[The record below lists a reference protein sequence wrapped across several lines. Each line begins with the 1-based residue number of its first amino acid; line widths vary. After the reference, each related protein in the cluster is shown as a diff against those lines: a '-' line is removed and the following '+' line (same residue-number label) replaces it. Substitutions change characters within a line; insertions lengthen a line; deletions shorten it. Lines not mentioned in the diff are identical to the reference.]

1 MKKMVLLPYD
11 RYQRLLLRDQTPE
24 VEQKDPEMSIQ
35 GEEPLDT
42 NESFTQSTL
51 EEGKDKE
58 TLISRFPKS
67 MQNRVRSVLEYL
79 RPQVTWNDKGEV
91 SIRGQDIPG
100 SNIANIVDLLKV
112 NLKDYKDFNPVG
124 NDVFRKV
131 LCELNVPMSLLA
143 RSARQ
148 QSGRGYLPPP
158 PGIPTKRRE
167 EVQSREKSNGFAFE
181 VRGLFSQHL
190 LRSQK
195 RRGLRRSG
203 EIVQSREK

>member
-1 MKKMVLLPYD
+1 MGIWCWTFRLVLWKPIACAPKSFPEKIQLCTSKYEENGVIALRSIPT
-11 RYQRLLLRDQTPE
+11 LLLRDQTPE

-100 SNIANIVDLLKV
+100 SNIVDLLKV

-124 NDVFRKV
+124 KDAFRKV

-167 EVQSREKSNGFAFE
+167 EVPVQRK
-181 VRGLFSQHL
+181 VKW
-190 LRSQK
+190 LR
-195 RRGLRRSG
+195 L
-203 EIVQSREK
+203 